1 MKTKNK
7 LFILALALCLI
18 FTLAAC
24 GGQNKRAD
32 GGGQSKRA
40 DGGWAASNDAAYPA
54 PEAAEAPQEMP
65 SLADA
70 AGEQQQNKSIAFAPE
85 KIIYTGHAEIETL
98 DFDKTMTDLQAMIE
112 SCGGFI
118 QSSNVSGGD
127 YRTLYGGGTVYRRAD
142 YSIRIPVESFEAV
155 QNSLSTLGNVVNRS
169 TNADNITSV
178 YTDTESRLAT
188 YRVQEERL
196 LDLLGKATSVEDMIT
211 IENSLS
217 EVRYNIESLTS
228 QLKNWDSQINYSTLS
243 LYITEVT
250 LYSKDNTPTVSYGE
264 QLRQTFSHSLYAMGE
279 FFKDLFK
286 FLVGA
291 LPALVVLAVIAVP
304 IVLIVRAAQ
313 KKRRAASAAP
323 ENRDG
328 GGNPQ
333 G

>member
-1 MKTKNK
+1 MKAKNK
-7 LFILALALCLI
+7 LLILTLALCLI

-24 GGQNKRAD
+24 GAKSMDAGS
-32 GGGQSKRA
+32 GS
-40 DGGWAASNDAAYPA
+40 AASNDAAYPA
-54 PEAAEAPQEMP
+54 PEAAQAPRDMD
-65 SLADA
+65 SLVNTIDE
-70 AGEQQQNKSIAFAPE
+70 EQRKATTFAPE

-98 DFDKTMTDLQAMIE
+98 DFDQTMTDLQAMIE
-112 SCGGFI
+112 GCGGFI

-127 YRTLYGGGTVYRRAD
+127 YRTLYGGGSAYRRAD
-142 YSIRIPVESFEAV
+142 YSIRVPVESFDTV
-155 QNSLSTLGNVVNRS
+155 QDSLSTLGNVVSRS
-169 TNADNITSV
+169 TNADNITPM

-188 YRVQEERL
+188 YRIQEERL

-228 QLKNWDSQINYSTLS
+228 QIKNWDSQINYSTLS

-250 LYSKDNTPTVSYGE
+250 LYSKDDASTVSYGE

-291 LPALVVLAVIAVP
+291 LPALVVLTVIAVP
-304 IVLIVRAAQ
+304 VVLIARAAQ
-313 KKRRAASAAP
+313 KKRKAVSAAP
-323 ENRDG
+323 KNRDG
-328 GGNPQ
+328 GDNPQ